1 MRATSRRRGYDRRLS
16 AADASIVQRPESLQ
30 TNPLYKK
37 ATTIPTQFRYS
48 HCVAR
53 RATSLALGYPHMA
66 KLKTLSEAETARRL
80 AVTGLRNFGRAD
92 DADRYEDMSP
102 REYADEKGFE
112 IVENPR
118 RISMARQS
126 ASGLRDQIADL
137 KDRVRELEDQNE
149 TLTEKL
155 DNISDVLETDESED
169 EDDDSDGE
177 VDDDEDDT
185 DED

>member
-1 MRATSRRRGYDRRLS
+1 MRISAQDRQSPITLL
-16 AADASIVQRPESLQ
+16 DAGQ
-30 TNPLYKK
+30 
-37 ATTIPTQFRYS
+37 
-48 HCVAR
+48 
-53 RATSLALGYPHMA
+53 ALRVGYPHMA
-66 KLKTLSEAETARRL
+66 KLKTLSEAETARRR
-80 AVTGLRNFGRAD
+80 AVTGLRNLGRDD
-92 DADRYEDMSP
+92 DADRYADMSP

-126 ASGLRDQIADL
+126 APALRNQIADL
-137 KDRVRELEDQNE
+137 KDRVRDLEDENE

-169 EDDDSDGE
+169 EDDDGDGE
-177 VDDDEDDT
+177 VDDDDDT